1 MSEELLVRHCAPTLM
16 GLKTGNM
23 FSCRFETKEDER
35 CSLTELNRRLGEK
48 GIRVIPLRHQSR
60 IKRCVVECFT
70 PGHT

>member
-35 CSLTELNRRLGEK
+35 CSLTELHNKHGDK
-48 GIRVIPLRHQSR
+48 GIRVILLCHDN
-60 IKRCVVECFT
+60 
-70 PGHT
+70 